1 MALFLVASSVENCLH
16 QISSIR
22 RPSSQEVH
30 SLSRGQRVAQMFRNI
45 LMRHGAFKPI
55 CDAYQTATICL
66 KSLCHPPPHFRW
78 GPGCP
83 PAEKTW
89 KMMEKWWELSCCVTH
104 RSSAELLRPSL
115 CTTRWPQ
122 QRDHM
127 RRQNKKKT
135 GKNGKTITDF
145 TTDFTGLPLTSI
157 SVMSKTWNFVIR

>member
-89 KMMEKWWELSCCVTH
+89 KMMGAFVLRYTSQLGRAAAPISLHHSLTSTE
-104 RSSAELLRPSL
+104 RSHE
-115 CTTRWPQ
+115 TT
-122 QRDHM
+122 
-127 RRQNKKKT
+127 KLKKT

>member
-83 PAEKTW
+83 PEAEKTW

-104 RSSAELLRPSL
+104 RSSAKLLRPSL

-157 SVMSKTWNFVIR
+157 SVMSKT